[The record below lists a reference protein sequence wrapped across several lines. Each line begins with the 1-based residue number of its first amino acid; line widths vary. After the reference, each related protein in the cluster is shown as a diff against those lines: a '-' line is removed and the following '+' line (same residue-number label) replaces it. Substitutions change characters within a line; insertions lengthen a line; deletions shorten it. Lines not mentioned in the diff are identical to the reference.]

1 MPIYR
6 SGNSFS
12 DTRAGT
18 VNAELAKV
26 IKALTVGSRR
36 RVTGKPLDPAPV
48 KQPIGPERK
57 VVPRD
62 VGGDPV
68 SGGGPVSPLVEQRY
82 AGSTYYQR
90 VSSNGLYA
98 WEFGH
103 EATLIDADGT
113 GSTFVIK
120 RDNPAL

>member
-68 SGGGPVSPLVEQRY
+68 SGGIASPLVEQAY
-82 AGSTYYQR
+82 TGLVYHQLT
-90 VSSNGLYA
+90 SSDGFFVF
-98 WEFGH
+98 EFPA
-103 EATLIDADGT
+103 ETEYLDANNAQI
-113 GSTFVIK
+113 VV
-120 RDNPAL
+120 RHRQP